1 MAITAAQVNDLRQR
15 TGAGMMDC
23 KRALEEAN
31 GDIQKAIEILRKK
44 GASVAAKRAEKSAN
58 EGLVVTKVSD
68 DKKTATILEINC
80 ETDFVAKSEDFV
92 NLAKFVIDAVHKSKP
107 KNVEELMKNSDV
119 QDKLNDVLGK
129 VGEKI
134 EISRFDIMDVT
145 NGLLV
150 DYIHMGSKLGV
161 LIKFEDVVSG
171 TDELFAIGKDM
182 AMQVAAMNP
191 ISVKR
196 EDVPKTV
203 VDKEIEIYKELA
215 KKEGK
220 PEQMLEK
227 IAMGRLNKF
236 YQENVLL
243 EQAFIKDNS
252 KTVGDLLK
260 NLIRSTGLPQRL
272 PGLIASISAMR
283 RNNFGSQ
290 GLKNIKT
297 FFYI

>member
-68 DKKTATILEINC
+68 DKKSATILEINC

-92 NLAKFVIDAVHKSKP
+92 KLAKFVIDAVHKKKP
-107 KNVEELMKNSDV
+107 KNVEELLKISDV
-119 QDKLNDVLGK
+119 QDRLNEVLGK

-134 EISRFDIMDVT
+134 EISRFDIMEAND
-145 NGLLV
+145 GLLV

-161 LIKFEDVVSG
+161 LIKFDDVKNG
-171 TDELFAIGKDM
+171 TDELYSIGKDM

-196 EDVPKTV
+196 EDVPKST

-252 KTVGDLLK
+252 KTVSDLLK
-260 NLIRSTGLPQRL
+260 EFNTKHGSSTKVAKFDRFHLGDE
-272 PGLIASISAMR
+272 
-283 RNNFGSQ
+283 
-290 GLKNIKT
+290 KK
-297 FFYI
+297 

>member
-44 GASVAAKRAEKSAN
+44 GASVAAKRAEKTAN

-68 DKKTATILEINC
+68 DKKFATILEINC

-92 NLAKFVIDAVHKSKP
+92 NLAKFVLDAVHKSKP

-119 QDKLNDVLGK
+119 QDKLNEVLGK

-134 EISRFDIMDVT
+134 EISRFDIMEAKD
-145 NGLLV
+145 GLLV

-161 LIKFEDVVSG
+161 LIKFEDVKTG
-171 TDELFAIGKDM
+171 GDELYLIGKDM

-196 EDVPKTV
+196 EDVPKAT

-252 KTVGDLLK
+252 KTVSDLLK
-260 NLIRSTGLPQRL
+260 EFNTKHNSNVRVARFDRFHLGDE
-272 PGLIASISAMR
+272 
-283 RNNFGSQ
+283 
-290 GLKNIKT
+290 KK
-297 FFYI
+297 

>member
-68 DKKTATILEINC
+68 DKKFATILEINC

-92 NLAKFVIDAVHKSKP
+92 NLAKFVIDQVYKNKP
-107 KNVEELMKNSDV
+107 KNVEEILKNSDV

-134 EISRFDIMDVT
+134 EVSRLDIMEAKD
-145 NGLLV
+145 GLLV

-161 LIKFEDVVSG
+161 LIKFEDVKAGS
-171 TDELFAIGKDM
+171 DELYLIGKDM

-196 EDVPKTV
+196 EDVPKEI

-252 KTVGDLLK
+252 KTVSDLLK
-260 NLIRSTGLPQRL
+260 EFNAKHGSNTR
-272 PGLIASISAMR
+272 IAR
-283 RNNFGSQ
+283 FDRFHLGDE
-290 GLKNIKT
+290 KK
-297 FFYI
+297 

>member
-23 KRALEEAN
+23 KRALVEAN

-44 GASVAAKRAEKSAN
+44 GASVAAKRAEKSTN
-58 EGLVVTKVSD
+58 EGLVVTKISD
-68 DKKTATILEINC
+68 DRKSATILEINC

-92 NLAKFVIDAVHKSKP
+92 NLANFVVDEVHKNKP
-107 KNVEELMKNSDV
+107 KSVDELMKISSV

-134 EISRFDIMDVT
+134 EISRFDRMEASD
-145 NGLLV
+145 GLLV

-161 LIKFEDVVSG
+161 LIKFEEVKDGS
-171 TDELFAIGKDM
+171 DDLYLIGKDM

-196 EDVPKTV
+196 EEVPKEM

-220 PEQMLEK
+220 PDQMLEK

-243 EQAFIKDNS
+243 EQAYIKDNS
-252 KTVGDLLK
+252 KSVGDLLK
-260 NLIRSTGLPQRL
+260 EFNSK
-272 PGLIASISAMR
+272 
-283 RNNFGSQ
+283 NGSNTKVSRFDRFHL
-290 GLKNIKT
+290 GDEKK
-297 FFYI
+297 

>member
-44 GASVAAKRAEKSAN
+44 GAAVAAKRAEKSAN
-58 EGLVVTKVSD
+58 EGLIVTKISD
-68 DKKTATILEINC
+68 DKKSAIILEINC
-80 ETDFVAKSEDFV
+80 ETDFVAKSEDFI
-92 NLAKFVIDAVHKSKP
+92 NLADYVINAVHKIKP
-107 KNVEELMKNSDV
+107 KNIEELLNKNSDV
-119 QDKLNDVLGK
+119 QNKLNDVLGK
-129 VGEKI
+129 VAEKI
-134 EISRFDIMDVT
+134 EISRFDILEAN

-150 DYIHMGSKLGV
+150 DYIHPGSKLGV
-161 LIKFEDVVSG
+161 IIKFEDVKDG
-171 TDELFAIGKDM
+171 NDELSEIGKDM

-191 ISVKR
+191 ISIRR
-196 EDVPKTV
+196 EDVPKET

-243 EQAFIKDNS
+243 EQAFIRDNS

-260 NLIRSTGLPQRL
+260 EFNTKHS
-272 PGLIASISAMR
+272 S
-283 RNNFGSQ
+283 
-290 GLKNIKT
+290 NIKVT
-297 FFYI
+297 RFDRFHLGDENK

>member
-1 MAITAAQVNDLRQR
+1 MVITAAQVNDLRQR

-31 GDIQKAIEILRKK
+31 GDTQKAIEILRKK

-68 DKKTATILEINC
+68 DKKYATILEINC

-92 NLAKFVIDAVHKSKP
+92 NLAKFVINAVHKSKP
-107 KNVEELMKNSDV
+107 KNVEELLKNSDV
-119 QDKLNDVLGK
+119 QDKLNEVLGK

-134 EISRFDIMDVT
+134 EISRFDIMEAND
-145 NGLLV
+145 GLLV

-161 LIKFEDVVSG
+161 LIKFDDVKNG
-171 TDELFAIGKDM
+171 TDELYSIGKDM

-196 EDVPKTV
+196 EDVPKTT

-252 KTVGDLLK
+252 KTVSDLLK
-260 NLIRSTGLPQRL
+260 EFNTKHSSNAKVARFDRFHLGDE
-272 PGLIASISAMR
+272 
-283 RNNFGSQ
+283 
-290 GLKNIKT
+290 KK
-297 FFYI
+297 

>member
-68 DKKTATILEINC
+68 DKKFATILEINC

-92 NLAKFVIDAVHKSKP
+92 KLAKFVIDAVHKKKP
-107 KNVEELMKNSDV
+107 KNVEELLKISDV

-134 EISRFDIMDVT
+134 EISRFDIMEAND
-145 NGLLV
+145 GLLI

-161 LIKFEDVVSG
+161 LIMFEDVKAGS
-171 TDELFAIGKDM
+171 DELYLIGKDM

-196 EDVPKTV
+196 EDVPKET

-252 KTVGDLLK
+252 KTVSDLLK
-260 NLIRSTGLPQRL
+260 EFNAKHGS
-272 PGLIASISAMR
+272 SAKVAR
-283 RNNFGSQ
+283 FDRFHLGDE
-290 GLKNIKT
+290 KK
-297 FFYI
+297 

>member
-58 EGLVVTKVSD
+58 EGLVVTKLSD
-68 DKKTATILEINC
+68 DKRSGTILEINC

-92 NLAKFVIDAVHKSKP
+92 NLAKFVIGAVHKNKP

-260 NLIRSTGLPQRL
+260 EFNSKHG
-272 PGLIASISAMR
+272 SSAKVAR
-283 RNNFGSQ
+283 FDRFHLGDE
-290 GLKNIKT
+290 KK
-297 FFYI
+297 

>member
-31 GDIQKAIEILRKK
+31 GDVQKAIEVLRKK

-58 EGLVVTKVSD
+58 EGLIVTKISD
-68 DKKTATILEINC
+68 DKKTGTILEINC

-92 NLAKFVIDAVHKSKP
+92 NLADYVINAVHKNKP
-107 KNVEELMKNSDV
+107 KNVEELLSKNSDV
-119 QDKLNDVLGK
+119 QNKLNDVLGK

-134 EISRFDIMDVT
+134 EISRFDILEAE
-145 NGLLV
+145 NGILV

-161 LIKFEDVVSG
+161 LIKFDDVKEGS
-171 TDELFAIGKDM
+171 DELSVIGKDM

-191 ISVKR
+191 ISIKR

-203 VDKEIEIYKELA
+203 VDKELEIYKELA

-220 PEQMLEK
+220 PEQILEK
-227 IAMGRLNKF
+227 IAMGKLNKF

-260 NLIRSTGLPQRL
+260 DFNSKHD
-272 PGLIASISAMR
+272 S
-283 RNNFGSQ
+283 
-290 GLKNIKT
+290 KT
-297 FFYI
+297 RVTKFDRFHLGDEKK

>member
-1 MAITAAQVNDLRQR
+1 MAITAVQVNDLRQR

-58 EGLVVTKVSD
+58 EGLIVTKVSE
-68 DKKTATILEINC
+68 DKKSATILEINC

-92 NLAKFVIDAVHKSKP
+92 NLAKFVIDAAHKNKP
-107 KNVEELMKNSDV
+107 KNVEELLKNSDV

-134 EISRFDIMDVT
+134 EISRFDFMEAND
-145 NGLLV
+145 GLLV

-161 LIKFEDVVSG
+161 LIKFEDVKTG
-171 TDELFAIGKDM
+171 NDELYLIGKDI

-191 ISVKR
+191 ISVRR
-196 EDVPKTV
+196 EDVPKAV

-236 YQENVLL
+236 FQENVLL

-260 NLIRSTGLPQRL
+260 EFNTKRSSDTKVNRFDRFHLGDE
-272 PGLIASISAMR
+272 
-283 RNNFGSQ
+283 
-290 GLKNIKT
+290 KK
-297 FFYI
+297 